1 MRRLFCILA
10 AISLLPIGAV
20 PGFSAEEAEDPSE
33 AAISRVA
40 TVVQVPVVLMPVSDP
55 TGQLLNY
62 AYILVE
68 LKIANSTD
76 RWSVE
81 ERIPY
86 IKDAFI
92 RVLHATPNHPKAEE
106 ELVNQDEIRDRLMAA
121 LNGIVPSGVVSGLV
135 FRDIATTNRD

>member
-1 MRRLFCILA
+1 MLFAGSAGLR
-10 AISLLPIGAV
+10 
-20 PGFSAEEAEDPSE
+20 AEEPAADPSG
-33 AAISRVA
+33 AAVARVN
-40 TVVQVPVVLMPVSDP
+40 TVVQVPVVLMPVSDAS
-55 TGQLLNY
+55 GNLINY

-68 LKIANSTD
+68 LKIAKSSD

-92 RVLHATPNHPKAEE
+92 RVLHASPNYPLGADGT
-106 ELVNQDEIRDRLMAA
+106 VNQDEIRQKLIGA
-121 LNGIVPSGVVSGLV
+121 LGKIIPAEMVSGLV

>member
-1 MRRLFCILA
+1 MRRLFCMLA
-10 AISLLPIGAV
+10 ALTFPLMGPMPA
-20 PGFSAEEAEDPSE
+20 FSADEPEDSGEALILSVD
-33 AAISRVA
+33 
-40 TVVQVPVVLMPVSDP
+40 TVVQVPVVLMPVSDAS
-55 TGQLLNY
+55 GELLNY

-92 RVLHATPNHPKAEE
+92 RVLHSTPNRAYDANEP
-106 ELVNQDEIRDRLMAA
+106 VNQEAIRQKLLTA
-121 LNGIVPSGVVSGLV
+121 LTGIVPEGIVSGLV

>member
-1 MRRLFCILA
+1 MRHLFRILA
-10 AISLLPIGAV
+10 LLTLLPMGAV
-20 PGFSAEEAEDPSE
+20 PALSADEPEEEGGG
-33 AAISRVA
+33 ILRVD

-55 TGQLLNY
+55 SGELLNY

-68 LKIANSTD
+68 LKIANSND
-76 RWSVE
+76 RWTVE

-92 RVLHATPNHPKAEE
+92 RVLHSTPNRADDADEP
-106 ELVNQDEIRDRLMAA
+106 VNQEAIRQKLLDA
-121 LNGIVPSGVVSGLV
+121 LTGIVPGGMVSGLV